1 MDKMVLLR
9 PFALLFAVL
18 VLASCKHQPAGSVDN
33 QPRNETESRE
43 AKRLLQ
49 GIWLE
54 SVTEEVMFRAEGDTI
69 YYPDAS
75 SQPTHFRIV
84 NDSLELGR
92 QRYPILKQSEYQFW
106 FQNQGGDVVKLVKSE
121 TADDSLAFV
130 HNQPEILSLSEV
142 LKLDSVVMYE
152 GERYHWYIAV
162 NPTKYRVRKVS
173 YNGEGV
179 AVENVYFGN
188 IIHISLFQGKTQ
200 LFSRDFNKRMYGAD
214 VPQDFLEQAVLGN
227 MQFDHVDAK
236 GFHFNATIC
245 IPDGASCYLVETLI
259 NFKGEM
265 TMTLLEY

>member
-1 MDKMVLLR
+1 MDMMALQRL
-9 PFALLFAVL
+9 FALFFIIL
-18 VLASCKHQPAGSVDN
+18 VFASCKHQPADSVES
-33 QPRNETESRE
+33 QPKHEVESRE

-54 SVTEEVMFRAEGDTI
+54 ETTEEVLFRAEGDTI

-75 SQPTHFRIV
+75 SQPTHFRII
-84 NDSLELGR
+84 NDSLELGS

-106 FQNQGGDVVKLVKSE
+106 FQNQGGDVVKLTKSE
-121 TADDSLAFV
+121 TADDSLAFL

-142 LKLDSVVMYE
+142 LKLDSVVMYD
-152 GERYHWYIAV
+152 GERYHWYIAI
-162 NPTKYRVRKVS
+162 NPTKYRVRKVT

-179 AVENVYFGN
+179 AIENIYFDN
-188 IIHISLFQGKTQ
+188 IIHISLFQGKRQ
-200 LFSRDFNKRMYGAD
+200 LYSRDFNKRMYGSD
-214 VPQDFLEQAVLGN
+214 VPEDFLEQAVLGN

-259 NFKGEM
+259 DFTGKM